1 MITET
6 REESISAMAT
16 VAQTGSTG
24 MSRKRRQRMA
34 MAIKVVLALLLLI
47 PTLFPMYWIVVSSL
61 KTNLETHALPVTL
74 LPTHVTTIAYH
85 EIFERRNFGHYLTN
99 AMIVAIATTI
109 WGVMVAAW
117 SGYGFARYEFRFKG
131 ALMAFVL
138 IAQSFP
144 RILLVIPY
152 FQLANKFH
160 LKDTYLGLILAY
172 STFIQ
177 PLCLW
182 IMKEYFEQIP
192 REIDEAAM
200 VDGATPYRAF
210 WDVILPLARPALGAT
225 AIIGFLTAWN
235 EYEFAL
241 VLTTTE
247 RVRTIS
253 VAVASFIGEFTTEWN
268 LVMAAAAVATVPVA
282 IIFLFFQKQL
292 MQGLTGGA
300 VKG

>member
-1 MITET
+1 M
-6 REESISAMAT
+6 SSAVSLPVPTQKGRSLA
-16 VAQTGSTG
+16 A
-24 MSRKRRQRMA
+24 KRR
-34 MAIKVVLALLLLI
+34 ISVSLKLLLAALLLI
-47 PTLFPMYWIVVSSL
+47 PTLFPMFWIVISSL
-61 KTNLETHALPVTL
+61 KTNAETHTIPVTF
-74 LPTHVTTIAYH
+74 LPADWSLQAYRDV
-85 EIFERRNFGHYLTN
+85 FERRNFTRYLFN
-99 AMIVAIATTI
+99 AMVVAIATTA
-109 WGVMVAAW
+109 WGVLVAAW
-117 SGYGFARYEFRFKG
+117 SGYGFARFDFRFKP
-131 ALMAFVL
+131 AVMAFVL
-138 IAQSFP
+138 AAQSFP

-152 FQLANKFH
+152 FQMMNEFDLT
-160 LKDTYLGLILAY
+160 DTYLALILAY

-192 REIDEAAM
+192 RELDEAAM
-200 VDGATPYRAF
+200 VDGASPYRAF

-268 LVMAAAAVATVPVA
+268 LVMAAAAVATMPLVVV
-282 IIFLFFQKQL
+282 FLFFQKQL
-292 MQGLTGGA
+292 MHGLTGGA

>member
-1 MITET
+1 MGET
-6 REESISAMAT
+6 PLPQPKPKSRFSIVHKTHGGTA
-16 VAQTGSTG
+16 V
-24 MSRKRRQRMA
+24 KLFFL
-34 MAIKVVLALLLLI
+34 ILLLI
-47 PTLFPMYWIVVSSL
+47 PTLFPMYWIIISSV
-61 KTNLETHALPVTL
+61 KTNLETHSVPVTF
-74 LPTHVTTIAYH
+74 LPEVWSLDTYREV
-85 EIFERRNFGHYLTN
+85 FERRNFSRYMFN
-99 AMIVAIATTI
+99 SMVVALATTA
-109 WGVMVAAW
+109 WGVFVAAW
-117 SGYGFARYEFRFKG
+117 SGYGFARYNFRYKPAVMG
-131 ALMAFVL
+131 FVL
-138 IAQSFP
+138 LAQSFP

-152 FQLANKFH
+152 FQLANKFG
-160 LKDTYLGLILAY
+160 LKDSYLGLILAY

-192 REIDEAAM
+192 RELDEAAM
-200 VDGATPYRAF
+200 VDGASPYRSF

-241 VLTTTE
+241 VLTTSE
-247 RVRTIS
+247 HVRTIS
-253 VAVASFIGEFTTEWN
+253 VAIASFIGEFTTEWN
-268 LVMAAAAVATVPVA
+268 QVMAAAAIGTVPVI

>member
-1 MITET
+1 
-6 REESISAMAT
+6 MAT
-16 VAQTGSTG
+16 LARTPPTVASGL
-24 MSRKRRQRMA
+24 SRAGKERLGLTL
-34 MAIKVVLALLLLI
+34 KVGIALILLLI
-47 PTLFPMYWIVVSSL
+47 TLFPMYWIIISSL
-61 KTNLETHALPVTL
+61 KTNLETHSVPVTF
-74 LPTHVTTIAYH
+74 LPKVWTLNAYQ
-85 EIFERRNFGHYLTN
+85 EIFERRNFGKYLSN
-99 AMIVAIATTI
+99 AMVVAVATTL
-109 WGVMVAAW
+109 WGVAVAAW
-117 SGYGFARYEFRFKG
+117 SGYGFARYDFRYKG

-152 FQLANKFH
+152 FELANRFG

-192 REIDEAAM
+192 RELDEAAL

-210 WDVILPLARPALGAT
+210 WDIILPLARPALGAT

-247 RVRTIS
+247 NVRTIS
-253 VAVASFIGEFTTEWN
+253 VAIASFIGEFTTEWN
-268 LVMAAAAVATVPVA
+268 LVMAAAAVGTVPVV

-292 MQGLTGGA
+292 MHGLTGGA

>member
-1 MITET
+1 
-6 REESISAMAT
+6 MAT
-16 VAQTGSTG
+16 MVDRTRKTDS
-24 MSRKRRQRMA
+24 SRISRRTRQRLSIA
-34 MAIKVVLALLLLI
+34 WKVGLAVLLLI
-47 PTLFPMYWIVVSSL
+47 PTLFPMYWIVISSL
-61 KTNLETHALPVTL
+61 KTNLETHSVPVTFVPAVWSL
-74 LPTHVTTIAYH
+74 DAYR
-85 EIFERRNFGHYLTN
+85 EVFERRNFDRYMGN
-99 AMIVAIATTI
+99 AMFVALVTTA
-109 WGVMVAAW
+109 WGVIVAAW
-117 SGYGFARYEFRFKG
+117 SGYGFARYDFRFKP
-131 ALMAFVL
+131 AIMAFVL

-152 FQLANKFH
+152 FQMANTFG
-160 LKDTYLGLILAY
+160 LRDTYWALILAY

-192 REIDEAAM
+192 RELDEAAL
-200 VDGATPYRAF
+200 VDGASPFRAF
-210 WDVILPLARPALGAT
+210 WDIILPLARPALGAT

-241 VLTTTE
+241 VLTSSE

-253 VAVASFIGEFTTEWN
+253 VAIASFIGEFTTEWN
-268 LVMAAAAVATVPVA
+268 QVMAAAAIGTIPVV

-292 MQGLTGGA
+292 MHGLTGGA

>member
-1 MITET
+1 
-6 REESISAMAT
+6 MAT
-16 VAQTGSTG
+16 IPGQSTG
-24 MSRKRRQRMA
+24 HTRSGLTRNQKQRLS
-34 MAIKVVLALLLLI
+34 LALKVLIAILLLI
-47 PTLFPMYWIVVSSL
+47 PTLFPMYWIVISSL
-61 KTNLETHALPVTL
+61 KTNLETHSVPVTFI
-74 LPTHVTTIAYH
+74 PADWSIHAYQ
-85 EIFERRNFGHYLTN
+85 EIFERRNFDRYLGN
-99 AMIVAIATTI
+99 AMIVALATTA
-109 WGVMVAAW
+109 WGVFVAAW
-117 SGYGFARYEFRFKG
+117 SGYGFARYDFRYKA

-152 FQLANKFH
+152 FQFANR
-160 LKDTYLGLILAY
+160 LNLTDTYWGLILAY

-192 REIDEAAM
+192 RELDEAAL

-210 WDVILPLARPALGAT
+210 WDIILPLARPALGAT

-268 LVMAAAAVATVPVA
+268 QVMAAAAVGTIPVA
-282 IIFLFFQKQL
+282 IIFLFFQRQL
-292 MQGLTGGA
+292 MHGLTGGA

>member
-1 MITET
+1 MSTST
-6 REESISAMAT
+6 PPAISVTSARSPGPNVKLSFAL
-16 VAQTGSTG
+16 
-24 MSRKRRQRMA
+24 
-34 MAIKVVLALLLLI
+34 KVVVAVLLLLL
-47 PTLFPMYWIVVSSL
+47 TLFPLYWIIISSL
-61 KTNLETHALPVTL
+61 KTNVETHSVPVTF
-74 LPTHVTTIAYH
+74 LPKEWTLYAYH
-85 EIFERRNFGHYLTN
+85 EIFERRNFGRYLTN
-99 AMIVAIATTI
+99 AMVVALATTF
-109 WGVMVAAW
+109 WGVAVAAW
-117 SGYGFARYEFRFKG
+117 SGYGFARYDFRYKP
-131 ALMAFVL
+131 AIMAFVL

-152 FQLANKFH
+152 FELANRFG
-160 LKDTYLGLILAY
+160 LKDTYAGLILAY

-192 REIDEAAM
+192 RELDEAAL
-200 VDGATPYRAF
+200 VDGASPYRAF
-210 WDVILPLARPALGAT
+210 WDIILPLARPALGAT

-241 VLTTTE
+241 VLTSSD

-253 VAVASFIGEFTTEWN
+253 VAIASFIGEFTTEWN
-268 LVMAAAAVATVPVA
+268 LVMAAAAVGTVPVV
-282 IIFLFFQKQL
+282 IVFIFFQRQL

>member
-1 MITET
+1 
-6 REESISAMAT
+6 MAT
-16 VAQTGSTG
+16 TAPMTANAPSGLSRAGKDRLGTGVKVA
-24 MSRKRRQRMA
+24 
-34 MAIKVVLALLLLI
+34 IALLLLVV
-47 PTLFPMYWIVVSSL
+47 TLFPMYWIIISSL
-61 KTNLETHALPVTL
+61 KTNLETHSVPVTF
-74 LPTHVTTIAYH
+74 LPAVWTLDAYQ
-85 EIFERRNFGHYLTN
+85 EIFERRNFAKYLSN
-99 AMIVAIATTI
+99 AMVVAVATTL
-109 WGVMVAAW
+109 WGVAVAAW
-117 SGYGFARYEFRFKG
+117 SGYGFARYDFRYKG

-152 FQLANKFH
+152 FELANRFG

-192 REIDEAAM
+192 RELDEAAL

-210 WDVILPLARPALGAT
+210 WDIILPLARPALGAT

-253 VAVASFIGEFTTEWN
+253 VAIASFIGEFTTEWN
-268 LVMAAAAVATVPVA
+268 LVMAAAAVGTVPVV
-282 IIFLFFQKQL
+282 IIFLFFQRQL
-292 MQGLTGGA
+292 MHGLTGGA

>member
-1 MITET
+1 VATT
-6 REESISAMAT
+6 VLTPPRGRSRAARDRSAYWLR
-16 VAQTGSTG
+16 VAV
-24 MSRKRRQRMA
+24 A
-34 MAIKVVLALLLLI
+34 LALLLV
-47 PTLFPMYWIVVSSL
+47 TLFPMYWIVISSF
-61 KTNLETHALPVTL
+61 KTNLETHSVPVTF
-74 LPTHVTTIAYH
+74 LPKVWSLDAYR
-85 EIFERRNFGHYLTN
+85 EIFERRDFGHYLNN
-99 AMIVAIATTI
+99 ALIVSVATTL
-109 WGVMVAAW
+109 WGVFVAAW
-117 SGYGFARYEFRFKG
+117 SGYGFARYTFRFKA

-152 FQLANKFH
+152 FDMANRFG

-192 REIDEAAM
+192 RELDEAAL
-200 VDGATPYRAF
+200 VDGASPYRAF
-210 WDVILPLARPALGAT
+210 WDIILPLARPALGAT

-241 VLTTTE
+241 VLTSSE

-253 VAVASFIGEFTTEWN
+253 VAIASFIGEFTTEWN
-268 LVMAAAAVATVPVA
+268 QVMAAGAVGTIPVV
-282 IIFLFFQKQL
+282 IVFLFFQKQL
-292 MQGLTGGA
+292 MHGLTGGA

>member
-1 MITET
+1 
-6 REESISAMAT
+6 
-16 VAQTGSTG
+16 
-24 MSRKRRQRMA
+24 
-34 MAIKVVLALLLLI
+34 VL
-47 PTLFPMYWIVVSSL
+47 
-61 KTNLETHALPVTL
+61 
-74 LPTHVTTIAYH
+74 
-85 EIFERRNFGHYLTN
+85 
-99 AMIVAIATTI
+99 
-109 WGVMVAAW
+109 VAAW
-117 SGYGFARYEFRFKG
+117 SGYGFARYDFPFKP
-131 ALMAFVL
+131 AVMAFVL
-138 IAQSFP
+138 AAQSFP

-152 FQLANKFH
+152 FQMVNRFD
-160 LKDTYLGLILAY
+160 LKDTYLALILAY

-192 REIDEAAM
+192 RELDEAAM
-200 VDGATPYRAF
+200 VDGASPYRAF

-241 VLTTTE
+241 VLTSTE

-268 LVMAAAAVATVPVA
+268 LVMAAAAVATMPLV
-282 IIFLFFQKQL
+282 IIFFFFQKQL
-292 MQGLTGGA
+292 MRGLTGGA

>member
-1 MITET
+1 
-6 REESISAMAT
+6 MAT
-16 VAQTGSTG
+16 QASAPITATS
-24 MSRKRRQRMA
+24 SRLSLANRRRLEVGVKIFLA
-34 MAIKVVLALLLLI
+34 VLILV
-47 PTLFPMYWIVVSSL
+47 PTLFPVAWIVISSL
-61 KTNLETHALPVTL
+61 KTNLETHTVPVTFV
-74 LPTHVTTIAYH
+74 PANWSIDAY
-85 EIFERRNFGHYLTN
+85 EQIFERRNFGRYMSN
-99 AMIVAIATTI
+99 AMIVALFTTA

-117 SGYGFARYEFRFKG
+117 SGYGFARYDFRYKP
-131 ALMAFVL
+131 AVMAFVL

-152 FQLANKFH
+152 FQFSNRFGLT
-160 LKDTYLGLILAY
+160 DTYAGLILAY

-192 REIDEAAM
+192 RDLDEAAM
-200 VDGATPYRAF
+200 VDGASPYRAF

-225 AIIGFLTAWN
+225 AIIAFLTAWN

-253 VAVASFIGEFTTEWN
+253 VAIASLIGEFTTEWN
-268 LVMAAAAVATVPVA
+268 QVMAAAAIGTVPV
-282 IIFLFFQKQL
+282 IVVFIFFQRQL
-292 MQGLTGGA
+292 MQGMMGGA
-300 VKG
+300 IKG

>member
-1 MITET
+1 MASIA
-6 REESISAMAT
+6 ESEKGPSTPRIS
-16 VAQTGSTG
+16 
-24 MSRKRRQRMA
+24 RRNRQRISMGWKVGL
-34 MAIKVVLALLLLI
+34 AILLLI
-47 PTLFPMYWIVVSSL
+47 PTLFPLYWIIISSL
-61 KTNLETHALPVTL
+61 KTNLETHSVPVTFIPAVWSL
-74 LPTHVTTIAYH
+74 DAYR
-85 EIFERRNFGHYLTN
+85 EVFERRNFDRYLGN
-99 AMIVAIATTI
+99 AMFVALVTTA
-109 WGVMVAAW
+109 WGVVVAAW
-117 SGYGFARYEFRFKG
+117 SGYGFARFDFRFKP
-131 ALMAFVL
+131 AIMAFVL

-152 FQLANKFH
+152 FQLANKFG
-160 LKDTYLGLILAY
+160 LRDTYWGLILAY

-192 REIDEAAM
+192 RELDEAAL
-200 VDGATPYRAF
+200 VDGASPFRAF
-210 WDVILPLARPALGAT
+210 WDIILPLARPALGAT

-241 VLTTTE
+241 VLTSSE

-253 VAVASFIGEFTTEWN
+253 VAIASFIGEFTTEWN
-268 LVMAAAAVATVPVA
+268 QVMAAAAIGTIPVI

>member
-1 MITET
+1 
-6 REESISAMAT
+6 MAAT
-16 VAQTGSTG
+16 STTYIQPGHRFVSRRTKARLVMALKVAL
-24 MSRKRRQRMA
+24 A
-34 MAIKVVLALLLLI
+34 VLFLI
-47 PTLFPMYWIVVSSL
+47 PTLFPMFWIVVSSL
-61 KTNLETHALPVTL
+61 KTNLETHTVPVTFF
-74 LPTHVTTIAYH
+74 PKEWTTYAYH
-85 EIFERRNFGHYLTN
+85 EIFERRNFGRYLTN
-99 AMIVAIATTI
+99 AMVVALATTA
-109 WGVMVAAW
+109 WGVLVAAW
-117 SGYGFARYEFRFKG
+117 SGYGFARYDFRFKP
-131 ALMAFVL
+131 AIMAFVL

-152 FQLANKFH
+152 FQMANRFD
-160 LKDTYLGLILAY
+160 LKDTYLALILAY

-192 REIDEAAM
+192 RELDEAAM
-200 VDGATPYRAF
+200 VDGASPYRAF

-225 AIIGFLTAWN
+225 AIIAFLTAWN

-268 LVMAAAAVATVPVA
+268 LVMAAAAVGTIPVV
-282 IIFLFFQKQL
+282 ICFMFFQKQL
-292 MQGLTGGA
+292 MSGLTGGA

>member
-1 MITET
+1 
-6 REESISAMAT
+6 MAT
-16 VAQTGSTG
+16 PIQNTAPARPPG
-24 MSRKRRQRMA
+24 MSRATRERFSLGLRV
-34 MAIKVVLALLLLI
+34 AIALALLIL
-47 PTLFPMYWIVVSSL
+47 TLFPMYWIVISAI
-61 KTNLETHALPVTL
+61 KTNAETHTVPVTF
-74 LPTHVTTIAYH
+74 LPAVWSLDNFR
-85 EIFERRNFGHYLTN
+85 EIFARRNFGHYLFN
-99 AMIVAIATTI
+99 AMVVALATTA
-109 WGVMVAAW
+109 WGVGVAAW
-117 SGYGFARYEFRFKG
+117 SGYGFARYDFRFKP
-131 ALMAFVL
+131 AVMAFVL

-152 FQLANKFH
+152 FDMANRFG

-192 REIDEAAM
+192 RELDEAAM
-200 VDGATPYRAF
+200 VDGASPYRAF
-210 WDVILPLARPALGAT
+210 WDIILPLARPALGAT

-253 VAVASFIGEFTTEWN
+253 VAIASFIGEFTTEWN
-268 LVMAAAAVATVPVA
+268 LVMAAAAVGTIPVV
-282 IIFLFFQKQL
+282 IVFLFFQKQL
-292 MQGLTGGA
+292 MHGLTGGA

>member
-1 MITET
+1 VSTAVNASVLSGRPGRAR
-6 REESISAMAT
+6 REGFSTALR
-16 VAQTGSTG
+16 VAI
-24 MSRKRRQRMA
+24 A
-34 MAIKVVLALLLLI
+34 LALLLL
-47 PTLFPMYWIVVSSL
+47 TLFPLYWIIISSF
-61 KTNLETHALPVTL
+61 KTNLETHTVPVTFVPAVWSL
-74 LPTHVTTIAYH
+74 DAYR
-85 EIFERRNFGHYLTN
+85 EIFARRNFGHYMWN
-99 AMIVAIATTI
+99 AMVVSLLTTL
-109 WGVMVAAW
+109 WGVGVAAW
-117 SGYGFARYEFRFKG
+117 SGYGFARYDFRFKG

-152 FQLANKFH
+152 FDMANRFG

-192 REIDEAAM
+192 RELDEAAL
-200 VDGATPYRAF
+200 VDGASPYRAF
-210 WDVILPLARPALGAT
+210 WDIILPLARPALGAT

-241 VLTTTE
+241 VLTSSE
-247 RVRTIS
+247 KVRTIS
-253 VAVASFIGEFTTEWN
+253 VAIASLIGEFTTEWN
-268 LVMAAAAVATVPVA
+268 QVMAAAAIGTVPVV
-282 IIFLFFQKQL
+282 IVFLFFQKQL
-292 MQGLTGGA
+292 MHGLTGGA

>member
-1 MITET
+1 MAT
-6 REESISAMAT
+6 ISAQPA
-16 VAQTGSTG
+16 VPNPSG
-24 MSRKRRQRMA
+24 MSKANRHRLGTLV
-34 MAIKVVLALLLLI
+34 KVLIALAFLI
-47 PTLFPMYWIVVSSL
+47 PTLFPMYWIVISSL
-61 KTNLETHALPVTL
+61 KTNLETHSVPVTFV
-74 LPTHVTTIAYH
+74 PANWSVDAYR
-85 EIFERRNFGHYLTN
+85 EIFERRNFGRYLGN
-99 AMIVAIATTI
+99 AMIVSLATTA

-117 SGYGFARYEFRFKG
+117 SGYGFARFDFPFKP
-131 ALMAFVL
+131 AIMAFVL
-138 IAQSFP
+138 MAQSFP

-152 FQLANKFH
+152 FQMANDFG
-160 LKDTYLGLILAY
+160 LRDTYLGLILAY

-192 REIDEAAM
+192 RELDEAAL
-200 VDGATPYRAF
+200 VDGASPYRAF
-210 WDVILPLARPALGAT
+210 WDIILPLSRPALGAT

-241 VLTTTE
+241 VLTSTE
-247 RVRTIS
+247 KVRTIS

-268 LVMAAAAVATVPVA
+268 QVMAAAAVGTIPVA
-282 IIFLFFQKQL
+282 IIFLFFQRQL

>member
-1 MITET
+1 
-6 REESISAMAT
+6 MAT
-16 VAQTGSTG
+16 RAESSPVNRSTG
-24 MSRKRRQRMA
+24 LSLANRRRLEA
-34 MAIKVVLALLLLI
+34 GVKVFLALLVLV
-47 PTLFPMYWIVVSSL
+47 PTLFPLFWIIISSL
-61 KTNLETHALPVTL
+61 KTNLETHSVPVTFV
-74 LPTHVTTIAYH
+74 PENWSVYAYH
-85 EIFERRNFGHYLTN
+85 EIFERRNFGRYLSN
-99 AMIVAIATTI
+99 AMIVALLTTA

-117 SGYGFARYEFRFKG
+117 SGYGFARFDFPYKPG
-131 ALMAFVL
+131 VMAFVL

-152 FQLANKFH
+152 FQLANRFS
-160 LKDTYLGLILAY
+160 LTDTYFGLILAY

-192 REIDEAAM
+192 RDLDEAAM
-200 VDGATPYRAF
+200 VDGASPYRAF

-241 VLTTTE
+241 VLTSTE

-253 VAVASFIGEFTTEWN
+253 VAIASFVGEFTTEWN
-268 LVMAAAAVATVPVA
+268 LVMAAAAVGTFPVV
-282 IIFLFFQKQL
+282 IVFIFFQRQL
-292 MQGLTGGA
+292 MQGMLGGA

>member
-1 MITET
+1 
-6 REESISAMAT
+6 MAT
-16 VAQTGSTG
+16 IASGAETPTRKGL
-24 MSRKRRQRMA
+24 SRATKGRLGTAVR
-34 MAIKVVLALLLLI
+34 LLLAVGLLV
-47 PTLFPMYWIVVSSL
+47 PTLFPMFWIIVSSL
-61 KTNLETHALPVTL
+61 KSNLETHTVPVTFI
-74 LPTHVTTIAYH
+74 PVDWTTYAYE
-85 EIFERRNFGHYLTN
+85 EIFRRRNFARYMTN
-99 AMIVAIATTI
+99 AMVISLATTA
-109 WGVMVAAW
+109 WGVLVAAW
-117 SGYGFARYEFRFKG
+117 SGYGFARYDFRFK
-131 ALMAFVL
+131 AAIMAFVL

-152 FQLANKFH
+152 FQLANRFN
-160 LKDTYLGLILAY
+160 LQDTHIALILAY

-192 REIDEAAM
+192 RELDEAAL
-200 VDGATPYRAF
+200 VDGASPYRAF
-210 WDVILPLARPALGAT
+210 WDIILPLARPALGAT
-225 AIIGFLTAWN
+225 AIIAFLTAWN

-241 VLTTTE
+241 VLTSTE
-247 RVRTIS
+247 KVRTIS

-268 LVMAAAAVATVPVA
+268 LVMAAAAVGTLPVA

>member
-1 MITET
+1 M
-6 REESISAMAT
+6 
-16 VAQTGSTG
+16 
-24 MSRKRRQRMA
+24 
-34 MAIKVVLALLLLI
+34 
-47 PTLFPMYWIVVSSL
+47 FWIIVSSL
-61 KTNLETHALPVTL
+61 KTNLETHTVPVTF
-74 LPTHVTTIAYH
+74 LPKNWTLYAYH
-85 EIFERRNFGHYLTN
+85 EIFERRNFARYMTN
-99 AMIVAIATTI
+99 AMVVSLATTA
-109 WGVMVAAW
+109 WGVLVAAW
-117 SGYGFARYEFRFKG
+117 SGYGFARYDFRFKP
-131 ALMAFVL
+131 AIMAFVL

-152 FQLANKFH
+152 FQMANTFH
-160 LKDTYLGLILAY
+160 LKDTYIALILAY

-192 REIDEAAM
+192 RELDEAAL
-200 VDGATPYRAF
+200 VDGASPYRAF
-210 WDVILPLARPALGAT
+210 WDIILPLARPALGAT

-241 VLTTTE
+241 VLTSTE
-247 RVRTIS
+247 KVRTIS

-268 LVMAAAAVATVPVA
+268 LVMAAAAVGTLPVA
-282 IIFLFFQKQL
+282 IIFLFFQRQL

>member
-1 MITET
+1 MSTVVSPAIPV
-6 REESISAMAT
+6 RKGRSLAT
-16 VAQTGSTG
+16 
-24 MSRKRRQRMA
+24 KRRISLA
-34 MAIKVVLALLLLI
+34 LKLLLAALLLV
-47 PTLFPMYWIVVSSL
+47 PTLFPMFWIVISSL
-61 KTNLETHALPVTL
+61 KTNAETHTIPVTF
-74 LPTHVTTIAYH
+74 LPAEWSLQSYRDV
-85 EIFERRNFGHYLTN
+85 FERRNFTRYLFN
-99 AMIVAIATTI
+99 AMVVAVATTA

-117 SGYGFARYEFRFKG
+117 SGYGFARFDFRFKP
-131 ALMAFVL
+131 AMMAFVL
-138 IAQSFP
+138 AAQSFP

-152 FQLANKFH
+152 FQMVNRFD
-160 LKDTYLGLILAY
+160 LKDTYLALILAY

-192 REIDEAAM
+192 RELDEAAM
-200 VDGATPYRAF
+200 VDGASPYRAF

-241 VLTTTE
+241 VLTSTE

-268 LVMAAAAVATVPVA
+268 LVMAAAAVATMPLVVV
-282 IIFLFFQKQL
+282 FLFFQKQL

>member
-1 MITET
+1 MASIAGET
-6 REESISAMAT
+6 IPQR
-16 VAQTGSTG
+16 TGL
-24 MSRKRRQRMA
+24 SRTAKRRLGLLARFLL
-34 MAIKVVLALLLLI
+34 AIALLV
-47 PTLFPMYWIVVSSL
+47 PTLFPMFWIIVSSL
-61 KTNLETHALPVTL
+61 KSNLETHTVPVTFI
-74 LPTHVTTIAYH
+74 PVDWTTYAYH
-85 EIFERRNFGHYLTN
+85 EIFERRNFARYMTN
-99 AMIVAIATTI
+99 AMVISLATTA

-117 SGYGFARYEFRFKG
+117 SGYGFARYEFRFK
-131 ALMAFVL
+131 AAIMAFVL

-152 FQLANKFH
+152 FQLANKFDLRDTH
-160 LKDTYLGLILAY
+160 LALILAY

-192 REIDEAAM
+192 RELDEAAL
-200 VDGATPYRAF
+200 VDGASPYRAF
-210 WDVILPLARPALGAT
+210 WDIILPLARPALGAT
-225 AIIGFLTAWN
+225 AIIAFLTAWN

-241 VLTTTE
+241 VLTSTE
-247 RVRTIS
+247 KVRTIS

-268 LVMAAAAVATVPVA
+268 LVMAAAAVGTLPVA

>member
-1 MITET
+1 
-6 REESISAMAT
+6 MAT
-16 VAQTGSTG
+16 TVLTPPRGRGRLARERSAYWLRVAI
-24 MSRKRRQRMA
+24 A
-34 MAIKVVLALLLLI
+34 LVLLLV
-47 PTLFPMYWIVVSSL
+47 TLFPMYWIVISSF
-61 KTNLETHALPVTL
+61 KTNLETHSVPVTF
-74 LPTHVTTIAYH
+74 LPAQWSLDAYR
-85 EIFERRNFGHYLTN
+85 EIFERRDFGHYLNN
-99 AMIVAIATTI
+99 AMIVSVATTL
-109 WGVMVAAW
+109 WGVFVAAW
-117 SGYGFARYEFRFKG
+117 SGYGFARYNFRFKA

-152 FQLANKFH
+152 FDMANRFG

-192 REIDEAAM
+192 RELDEAAL
-200 VDGATPYRAF
+200 VDGASPYRAF
-210 WDVILPLARPALGAT
+210 WDIILPLARPALGAT

-241 VLTTTE
+241 VLTSSE

-253 VAVASFIGEFTTEWN
+253 VAIASFIGEFTTEWN
-268 LVMAAAAVATVPVA
+268 QVMAAAAVGTIPVV
-282 IIFLFFQKQL
+282 IVFLFFQKQL
-292 MQGLTGGA
+292 MHGLTGGA